1 VIRCAFKEMGR
12 LHWRAIDRPL
22 CSKKYKGKTRT
33 VVSSAPEA
41 GIVNSVLCWF
51 YYELV
56 YGEGSIRLEFSAERE
71 GKRSPQLRRY
81 ALSMAPHLFRLPEGR
96 IPSDGSC
103 LRV

>member
-1 VIRCAFKEMGR
+1 MIRCAFKEMGR

-33 VVSSAPEA
+33 VSSAPEA
-41 GIVNSVLCWF
+41 GIVNSALCWF

-56 YGEGSIRLEFSAERE
+56 YGEGSIQLEFSAERK
-71 GKRSPQLRRY
+71 GKRSPQLQRY
-81 ALSMAPHLFRLPEGR
+81 ALSMVPHLFRLPEGR

>member
-1 VIRCAFKEMGR
+1 MIRCAFKEMGR
-12 LHWRAIDRPL
+12 LYWRAIDRPL
-22 CSKKYKGKTRT
+22 CSKKYKEKTRT
-33 VVSSAPEA
+33 LSSASEA
-41 GIVNSVLCWF
+41 GIVNSALCWF

-56 YGEGSIRLEFSAERE
+56 YGEGSIQLEFSAERE
-71 GKRSPQLRRY
+71 GKRSPQLQRY